1 MIVAEPPPTAVTK
14 PFSSTVTAF
23 GLLLVQTIF
32 EYASLVWEIVACSCI
47 VPPSDSDALR
57 LFSLIEMPLTEMVQV
72 LFLPLAVRAVMVA
85 LPPPTAVARPFSSTV
100 TAAGLLEDQI
110 TAASS
115 ALAGDTFADSC
126 TEPPSDSDALRLFS
140 FTLLTASGET
150 VTTQVLYM
158 PLLAIAVM
166 TAVPA
171 FMAVTLPEADTAAT
185 SGLED
190 SQMTLRSAALDGLS
204 VAFS

>member
-1 MIVAEPPPTAVTK
+1 
-14 PFSSTVTAF
+14 
-23 GLLLVQTIF
+23 
-32 EYASLVWEIVACSCI
+32 
-47 VPPSDSDALR
+47 
-57 LFSLIEMPLTEMVQV
+57 MPLTEMVQV

-171 FMAVTLPEADTAAT
+171 FMAVTLPEADAAAT